1 MPMFREWHDFVT
13 YPLEPERV
21 KTAQERLDTA
31 GKVRVG
37 DEDYRVEDGGVVTEP
52 LLIRDGDVV
61 EAMRV
66 HDSGGGVTIWTK
78 KWVFFL
84 LRDRG
89 LEKSFFVPRHP
100 EPGT

>member
-13 YPLEPERV
+13 YPLDPERI

-37 DEDYRVEDGGVVTEP
+37 EADYRMEEGGVVTEP
-52 LLIRDGDVV
+52 LLIRDGDAL

-66 HDSGGGVTIWTK
+66 HDSGGVTIWTT

-84 LRDRG
+84 MRDRG
-89 LEKSFFVPRHP
+89 LEKSFCVPRHP
-100 EPGT
+100 ELRT